1 MYNYG
6 IIICLKD
13 SKNLTTIKNRTKN
26 LIHSLNIQFEIKH
39 PISSTIGC
47 FTSHIKA
54 LNIAVNLLTENKYI
68 DYVIIG
74 EEDIVID
81 YNSKQYKNLLLC
93 LKEYNKQSNYILH
106 LGGFPGLTNNFSD
119 IIKNNND
126 KIKIKSRIYLTT
138 GYVINLK
145 TANKLLEILNNSSKH
160 IHCDA
165 IFAHSGIDQYLVKGN
180 IVNQLEVFKSD
191 NTYIN
196 NFISTK
202 TQTNFFLALN
212 KLSIFF
218 MSNNY
223 TFLLLSLIAIY
234 QNNYLVIL
242 SEFLIQLS
250 KFISKKII
258 HKKYNKYLSKN
269 IFTYLEII
277 RFTRIYNIFTIFK
290 LL

>member
-13 SKNLTTIKNRTKN
+13 SINSTTIKNRTKS
-26 LIHSLNIQFEIKH
+26 LIHNLNIQFEIKH

-54 LNIAVNLLTENKYI
+54 LNTAINLLTENKYI

-74 EEDIVID
+74 EEDITID
-81 YNSKQYKNLLLC
+81 YNSKDYKNLLLC
-93 LKEYNKQSNYILH
+93 LKEYNKYSDYILH
-106 LGGFPGLTNNFSD
+106 LGGFPVFTNNLYD
-119 IIKNNND
+119 IIKNDYN
-126 KIKIKSRIYLTT
+126 KIKLKSRIYLTT

-145 TANKLLEILNNSSKH
+145 TATKLLEILNNSSKH

-180 IVNQLEVFKSD
+180 IVNQLQVFKSE

-196 NFISTK
+196 NFFSTK
-202 TQTNFFLALN
+202 MQTKIFILLNNISLFF
-212 KLSIFF
+212 I
-218 MSNNY
+218 SNNI
-223 TFLLLSLIAIY
+223 TFLILSLIAIY
-234 QNNYLVIL
+234 KNNYLVIL
-242 SEFLIQLS
+242 AECMIQLS
-250 KFISKKII
+250 KFISKKIV

-277 RFTRIYNIFTIFK
+277 SLTRIYTILK

>member
-13 SKNLTTIKNRTKN
+13 SINSATIKNRTKN
-26 LIHSLNIQFEIKH
+26 LIHNLNIQFEIKH

-54 LNIAVNLLTENKYI
+54 LNCAIDILSKNKYI

-74 EEDIVID
+74 EEDITID
-81 YNSKQYKNLLLC
+81 YNSKDYKNLLQC

-106 LGGFPGLTNNFSD
+106 LGGFPGFTNSLYD
-119 IIKNNND
+119 ILKNDYD
-126 KIKIKSRIYLTT
+126 KIKLKSRIYLTT

-145 TANKLLEILNNSSKH
+145 TATKLLETLNNSSKH

-165 IFAHSGIDQYLVKGN
+165 IFAHSGIDQYLIKGN
-180 IVNQLEVFKSD
+180 VVNQLQVFKSD

-196 NFISTK
+196 NFFSTK
-202 TQTNFFLALN
+202 MQSNIFIGLN
-212 KLSIFF
+212 KVSIFF
-218 MSNNY
+218 ISNNL
-223 TFLLLSLIAIY
+223 TFIILSLFAIY
-234 QNNYLVIL
+234 KNNYLVIL
-242 SEFLIQLS
+242 VECMIQLS

-269 IFTYLEII
+269 IFSYLEIVSLI
-277 RFTRIYNIFTIFK
+277 RIYTIFK

>member
-13 SKNLTTIKNRTKN
+13 SINSTTIKNRTKS
-26 LIHSLNIQFEIKH
+26 LIHNLNIQFEIKH

-54 LNIAVNLLTENKYI
+54 LNTAINLLTENKYI

-74 EEDIVID
+74 EEDITID
-81 YNSKQYKNLLLC
+81 YNSKDYKNLLLC
-93 LKEYNKQSNYILH
+93 LKEYNKYSDYILH
-106 LGGFPGLTNNFSD
+106 LGGFPVFTNNLYD
-119 IIKNNND
+119 IIKNDYN
-126 KIKIKSRIYLTT
+126 KIKLKSRIYLTT

-145 TANKLLEILNNSSKH
+145 TATKLLEILNNSSKH

-180 IVNQLEVFKSD
+180 IVNQLQVFKSE

-196 NFISTK
+196 NYFSTKMQTKIFILLNNISLFFIS
-202 TQTNFFLALN
+202 
-212 KLSIFF
+212 
-218 MSNNY
+218 NNI
-223 TFLLLSLIAIY
+223 TFLILSLIAIY
-234 QNNYLVIL
+234 KNNYLVIL
-242 SEFLIQLS
+242 AECMIQLS
-250 KFISKKII
+250 KFISKKIV

-277 RFTRIYNIFTIFK
+277 SLTRIYTILK

>member
-6 IIICLKD
+6 IIICLKH
-13 SKNLTTIKNRTKN
+13 SINSTTIKTRTKN
-26 LIHSLNIQFEIKH
+26 LIYNLNIQFEIKH

-54 LNIAVNLLTENKYI
+54 LNNAIDILSKNKYI

-74 EEDIVID
+74 EEDITID
-81 YNSKQYKNLLLC
+81 YNSKDYKNLLQC
-93 LKEYNKQSNYILH
+93 LKEYNKYSNYILH
-106 LGGFPGLTNNFSD
+106 LGGFPGFTNNLYD
-119 IIKNNND
+119 IIKNYYN
-126 KIKIKSRIYLTT
+126 KIKLKSRIYLTT
-138 GYVINLK
+138 AYVVNLK
-145 TANKLLEILNNSSKH
+145 IATKLVEILNNSSKH

-196 NFISTK
+196 NLLSTKMQTKIFIALNNISLFFIS
-202 TQTNFFLALN
+202 
-212 KLSIFF
+212 
-218 MSNNY
+218 NNL
-223 TFLLLSLIAIY
+223 TFLLLFLIGIY
-234 QNNYLVIL
+234 KNNYLIIL
-242 SEFLIQLS
+242 FEFIIQLS
-250 KFISKKII
+250 KFISKKIVD
-258 HKKYNKYLSKN
+258 KKYNKYLSKN

-277 RFTRIYNIFTIFK
+277 SLTRIYNLFK

>member
-26 LIHSLNIQFEIKH
+26 LINNLNIQFEVKH

-54 LNIAVNLLTENKYI
+54 LNTAINLLSENKNI

-74 EEDIVID
+74 EEDIIID
-81 YNSKQYKNLLLC
+81 YNSKYYKNLLSC
-93 LKEYNKQSNYILH
+93 LKEYDKQSNYILH
-106 LGGFPGLTNNFSD
+106 LGGFPMFTNSIGD
-119 IIKNNND
+119 IIQNNYD
-126 KIKIKSRIYLTT
+126 KIKLKSGIYLTT

-145 TANKLLEILNNSSKH
+145 TANNLLKILNNSSRH

-165 IFAHSGIDQYLVKGN
+165 IFAHSGIHQYLVKGN

-202 TQTNFFLALN
+202 TQTNFFLELN

-218 MSNNY
+218 ISNNY

-234 QNNYLVIL
+234 KNNYLVIQY
-242 SEFLIQLS
+242 EFLILLS
-250 KFISKKII
+250 KFLSKKII
-258 HKKYNKYLSKN
+258 DKKYNKYLSKN
-269 IFTYLEII
+269 IFTYLEI
-277 RFTRIYNIFTIFK
+277 FSLTRIFNIFTIFK

>member
-13 SKNLTTIKNRTKN
+13 SINSTTIKNRTKN
-26 LIHSLNIQFEIKH
+26 LIHNLNIQFEIKH

-54 LNIAVNLLTENKYI
+54 LNTAINLLIENKYI

-74 EEDIVID
+74 EEDITID
-81 YNSKQYKNLLLC
+81 YNSKDYKNLLQC
-93 LKEYNKQSNYILH
+93 LKEYNKYSNYILH
-106 LGGFPGLTNNFSD
+106 LGGFPGFTNNLYD
-119 IIKNNND
+119 IIKNDYN
-126 KIKIKSRIYLTT
+126 KIKLKSRIYLTT

-145 TANKLLEILNNSSKH
+145 TATKLLEILNNSSKH

-180 IVNQLEVFKSD
+180 IVNQLEVFKSE

-196 NFISTK
+196 NFFSTK
-202 TQTNFFLALN
+202 MQTKIFILLNNISLFF
-212 KLSIFF
+212 I
-218 MSNNY
+218 SNNI
-223 TFLLLSLIAIY
+223 TFFILSLIAIY
-234 QNNYLVIL
+234 KNNYLVIL
-242 SEFLIQLS
+242 VECMIQLS
-250 KFISKKII
+250 KFISKKIV

-269 IFTYLEII
+269 IFSYLEIVSL
-277 RFTRIYNIFTIFK
+277 TRIYTIFK

>member
-13 SKNLTTIKNRTKN
+13 SINSITIKKRTKN
-26 LIHSLNIQFEIKH
+26 LIHNLNIQFEIKH

-54 LNIAVNLLTENKYI
+54 LNTAINLLTENKYI

-74 EEDIVID
+74 EEDITID
-81 YNSKQYKNLLLC
+81 YNSKHYKNLLLC

-106 LGGFPGLTNNFSD
+106 LGGFPGFTNSLYD
-119 IIKNNND
+119 IFKNDYD
-126 KIKIKSRIYLTT
+126 KIKLKSRIYLTT

-145 TANKLLEILNNSSKH
+145 TANRLLETLNNSSKH

-180 IVNQLEVFKSD
+180 VVNQLEVFKSD

-196 NFISTK
+196 NFFSTK
-202 TQTNFFLALN
+202 MQTNIFIALN
-212 KLSIFF
+212 KVSIFF
-218 MSNNY
+218 ISNNY

-234 QNNYLVIL
+234 KNNYLVIL
-242 SEFLIQLS
+242 TEFLIQLS

-277 RFTRIYNIFTIFK
+277 SLTRIYTILK

>member
-13 SKNLTTIKNRTKN
+13 SINSETIKNRTKN
-26 LIHSLNIQFEIKH
+26 LIHNLNIQFEIKH

-54 LNIAVNLLTENKYI
+54 LNCAIDILSKNKYI

-74 EEDIVID
+74 EEDITID
-81 YNSKQYKNLLLC
+81 YNSKDYKNLLQC
-93 LKEYNKQSNYILH
+93 LKEYNKYSDYILH
-106 LGGFPGLTNNFSD
+106 LGGFPGFTNNLYD
-119 IIKNNND
+119 IIKNYYN
-126 KIKIKSRIYLTT
+126 KIKLKSRIYLTT
-138 GYVINLK
+138 AYVVNLK
-145 TANKLLEILNNSSKH
+145 TATKLLEILNHSSKH

-196 NFISTK
+196 NFFSTK
-202 TQTNFFLALN
+202 MQTKIFILLNNISVFF
-212 KLSIFF
+212 I
-218 MSNNY
+218 SNNL
-223 TFLLLSLIAIY
+223 TFFILSLKAIY
-234 QNNYLVIL
+234 ENNYSIVLV
-242 SEFLIQLS
+242 EFMIQLS
-250 KFISKKII
+250 KFISRKMV

-269 IFTYLEII
+269 IFTYLELISL
-277 RFTRIYNIFTIFK
+277 TRIYTIFK